1 MVLRNLKGTSQY
13 ILHSY
18 ISTKVGIPYAYKVEE
33 CSGQYIDSCFF
44 FFLGLEY
51 HSHLETAIEVMKKIR
66 NFTY

>member
-13 ILHSY
+13 TLRSY
-18 ISTKVGIPYAYKVEE
+18 ISTKVGIPYVYKVEE

-44 FFLGLEY
+44 LGLEF

-66 NFTY
+66 NLTY